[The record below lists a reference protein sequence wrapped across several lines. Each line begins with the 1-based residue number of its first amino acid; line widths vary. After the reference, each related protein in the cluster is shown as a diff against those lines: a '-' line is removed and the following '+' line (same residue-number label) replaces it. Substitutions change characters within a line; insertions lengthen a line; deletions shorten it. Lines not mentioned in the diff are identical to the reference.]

1 MGFNATNLEYRA
13 GAASA
18 ATSGDV
24 TGLNKLWLPIW
35 SGEVIHAYD
44 QYNVFESLVDH
55 KTISSGR
62 EMEFPITGTINLK
75 TAWNAGEELVGG
87 DSSTS
92 STFSVTLDSR
102 PIAAHFELDNVD
114 LMVTQWEYRAELARQ
129 AGLTLANAR
138 DKQIASYIARAAIS
152 DGASFTD
159 DPRGSLYNSATAFDD
174 QLFSDI
180 NFKFLGNAIGDRHG
194 GSDASQAER
203 VTGALTLLQAIEDFM
218 TNLQIRSAPT
228 EGVYCGIPPK
238 AFQDVRSLGVCRATG
253 TPATDASN
261 VRNVQPMMAGV
272 AETGGIGGGF
282 RGGSPMQD
290 TLEYMGCTIF
300 KSNHLPVIDYGDSAN
315 QIGES
320 HYNLDW
326 LSATVE
332 AIIFQSNC
340 VAALSMQGMKVDSVE
355 DIRRNTNFVVASMMS
370 GTGVIRPECAAL
382 CVSGGGSSIAGFDTR
397 QELQALAA
405 TNANSTWTDEWAAT
419 S

>member
-18 ATSGDV
+18 ATSGGV

-44 QYNVFESLVDH
+44 QYNVFEGLVDH

-62 EMEFPITGTINLK
+62 EMEYPITGTINLK

-92 STFSVTLDSR
+92 STFSVSLDSR

-138 DKQIASYIARAAIS
+138 DKQIGSYIARAALS

-159 DPRGSLYNSATAFDD
+159 DPRGSSYNSATAFDD
-174 QLFSDI
+174 QLFADGD
-180 NFKFLGNAIGDRHG
+180 FQHLGNAS
-194 GSDASQAER
+194 GSASSAQR
-203 VTGALTLLQAIEDFM
+203 VTAALLLLQAIEDFI

-228 EGVYCGIPPK
+228 EGVYCGVDPK
-238 AFQDVRSLGVCRATG
+238 AFQDIRSLGVCRDTG
-253 TPATDASN
+253 TDATNASN
-261 VRNVQPMMAGV
+261 VLNVQPMMGGV
-272 AETGGIGGGF
+272 AAAGGL
-282 RGGSPMQD
+282 GGSFMARPFMQD
-290 TLEYMGCTIF
+290 TLQYMGCTIF
-300 KSNHLPVIDYGDSAN
+300 KSNHLPTKDYGDSAN

-320 HYNLDW
+320 RYNLDW
-326 LSATVE
+326 DAATVE

-355 DIRRNTNFVVASMMS
+355 DVRRNTNFVVASMMS
-370 GTGVIRPECAAL
+370 GTGVIRPECAA
-382 CVSGGGSSIAGFDTR
+382 VVVHGAGTATNVDTR
-397 QELQALAA
+397 AELQALAA
-405 TNANSTWTDEWAAT
+405 TNANSTWTDEWSAT